1 MKISLFLIITS
12 LLFCKL
18 PYSISLKDNSSA
30 REVEDGLSSN
40 GIYDI
45 EIYDDSNLFMGSSNG
60 LNIAYY
66 DDEDNIVFKYF
77 IDSDLPEGGNP
88 ALVVS
93 NNVIVVSGVKSVNT
107 PIGTQSKGTGVSY
120 SLDGGN
126 SWNFMPQPTD
136 KNNQL
141 DPSYVNKWAC
151 PWGPFNAS
159 ALYDSQFDCNSNCLD
174 CVQNQ
179 SNCMMYDYIEWGEQ
193 DSILNF
199 SVTTDI
205 QNVSYG
211 VAVLGD
217 YIYAASWAGS
227 LRRFNYMNQ
236 EPHWE
241 VVPLPMDNQD
251 FITCGQ
257 IDESIYQI
265 NPVGNYVDNYDCGY
279 EFDNHKV
286 FSVFSNEDTLWVGTA
301 NGINK
306 GIVGIDSCIDWE
318 HYTSDQYGFY
328 DDWVIGFENQLLE
341 DGTTNRLW
349 AITWDRQY
357 SGSHEFYG
365 GPPSYTDDG
374 GQTWHVV
381 EEFDSKD
388 LLTYNISSTLEKI
401 YISSDQGLFFTTNY
415 SEVNLWDELILPSA
429 ISTQSVFDSEYLEDE
444 NHLFVGTGQGVCV
457 YDGATFSCESSNS
470 DISNTFYA
478 YPNPFDF
485 NNTNQLTFVYD
496 NDESNLDGEIEIY
509 DIAMDRV
516 VKINASGISRWNGN
530 NEFGDRVSNGLY
542 ICKYKHQNGNT
553 YLFNIIVVN

>member
-1 MKISLFLIITS
+1 MKITLLFIMTS
-12 LLFCKL
+12 LLFSKL
-18 PYSISLKDNSSA
+18 PYSISLNNDSST
-30 REVEDGLSSN
+30 REVENGLSSN
-40 GIYDI
+40 GVYDI
-45 EIYDDSNLFMGSSNG
+45 EIYDTNTLFMGSSNG
-60 LNIAYY
+60 LNMAYY
-66 DDEDNIVFKYF
+66 DDEGNIIFNYF
-77 IDSDLPEGGNP
+77 TDSNLPEGGNP

-93 NNVIVVSGVKSVNT
+93 NDVVVVSGVKSVNT
-107 PIGTQSKGTGVSY
+107 SIGTQSKGTGISY
-120 SLDGGN
+120 SIDGGE
-126 SWNFMPQPTD
+126 SWNFMPQPID
-136 KNNQL
+136 SNNQQ
-141 DPSYVNKWAC
+141 DPLYTNKWAC
-151 PWGPFNAS
+151 PWGPFDAS
-159 ALYDSQFDCNSNCLD
+159 ALYDSQLDCNNDCLD
-174 CVQNQ
+174 CAQNQ
-179 SNCMMYDYIEWGEQ
+179 SNCMMYDYIEWGNQ

-227 LRRFNYMNQ
+227 LRRFNYVED
-236 EPHWE
+236 EPEWE
-241 VVPLPMDNQD
+241 VVPLPMDNEEVS
-251 FITCGQ
+251 ICGQ

-286 FSVFSNEDTLWVGTA
+286 FSVFSDKDTLWVGTA
-301 NGINK
+301 DGINK
-306 GIVGIDSCIDWE
+306 GVVNSNSCINWK
-318 HYTSDQYGFY
+318 HYTSDEYGFY

-341 DGTTNRLW
+341 DEITNRLW

-415 SEVNLWDELILPSA
+415 SEVNLWDELVLPSN
-429 ISTQSVFDSEYLEDE
+429 ISTQSVFDSEYLEAK
-444 NHLFVGTGQGVCV
+444 NNIFVGTGQGVCV
-457 YDGATFSCESSNS
+457 YDGTSFSCESSNS

-496 NDESNLDGEIEIY
+496 NDENNLDGEIEIY

-516 VKINASGISRWNGN
+516 IKINASGISRWNGN

-542 ICKYKHQNGNT
+542 ICKYKDRNGNA